1 MKHYLNETV
10 AFIAD
15 IHTITKIKV
24 RKKRFSVI
32 GNGNPAFLFYFN
44 RVQ

>member
-24 RKKRFSVI
+24 KSMKTKQNSRAKICVEFE
-32 GNGNPAFLFYFN
+32 
-44 RVQ
+44 

>member
-24 RKKRFSVI
+24 NKKRKDEEMNILQMISEY
-32 GNGNPAFLFYFN
+32 NE
-44 RVQ
+44 REK

>member
-1 MKHYLNETV
+1 MRHYLNETV

-24 RKKRFSVI
+24 YEKLVVAESVVFI
-32 GNGNPAFLFYFN
+32 
-44 RVQ
+44 

>member
-24 RKKRFSVI
+24 REQKI
-32 GNGNPAFLFYFN
+32 EIIIY
-44 RVQ
+44 

>member
-1 MKHYLNETV
+1 MKQYLNETV

-24 RKKRFSVI
+24 SPSTLI
-32 GNGNPAFLFYFN
+32 PAERRASMHLYFT
-44 RVQ
+44 RAQ

>member
-24 RKKRFSVI
+24 RKKKKVLRRKFVSLI
-32 GNGNPAFLFYFN
+32 
-44 RVQ
+44 

>member
-24 RKKRFSVI
+24 REKKIFFSV
-32 GNGNPAFLFYFN
+32 LFKSLYFN

>member
-24 RKKRFSVI
+24 RKRKFEKE
-32 GNGNPAFLFYFN
+32 NLYLLFYLN

>member
-24 RKKRFSVI
+24 RKTVI
-32 GNGNPAFLFYFN
+32 ERRGQMEYL
-44 RVQ
+44 

>member
-24 RKKRFSVI
+24 RKKRLSVI
-32 GNGNPAFLFYFN
+32 VNGNPAFLFYFN

>member
-24 RKKRFSVI
+24 RRQKIYFEKK
-32 GNGNPAFLFYFN
+32 FL
-44 RVQ
+44 VD

>member
-24 RKKRFSVI
+24 RKERKFEKNNNLLI
-32 GNGNPAFLFYFN
+32 FYFN